1 MPIYEFKCPNGD
13 ITERMV
19 RPNTHAITC
28 PKCHQKA
35 KKILSLCSFKLK
47 GSGWYADG
55 YSSTKN
61 KNNKDPAKKSQS
73 QERKTENGRAP

>member
-1 MPIYEFKCPNGD
+1 MPIYEFKCPNGE
-13 ITERMV
+13 ITERMTK
-19 RPNTHAITC
+19 PNTHAITC

-55 YSSTKN
+55 YSSKKN
-61 KNNKDPAKKSQS
+61 ESNKEPAKGSQS
-73 QERKTENGRAP
+73 QEKKTENG